1 MSIEAV
7 KKFGIEWSRKI
18 DKSKPG
24 PPLTKHI
31 YICWKGQSLGRPTA
45 RAWRS
50 ALSIGI
56 AASRRG
62 NGHWCPGRQRHRG
75 TARSCRAGT
84 TTIPQPQFSTLSDGT
99 TVTAESEPVFTGGNA
114 GADLPY

>member
-24 PPLTKHI
+24 PPLTKHN

-50 ALSIGI
+50 ALSIGV

-62 NGHWCPGRQRHRG
+62 NGHWCQGRQRHRG
-75 TARSCRAGT
+75 PLDRAELCAHVARQACVTNRMHVAS
-84 TTIPQPQFSTLSDGT
+84 PHTL
-99 TVTAESEPVFTGGNA
+99 AHEEN
-114 GADLPY
+114 